1 MLLSHIEENQQKNL
15 VKELQNIEFKQLDNL
30 EITKPNNIPYSFLM
44 IELTEFNTEINV
56 ELKLNNNSDG
66 DIDDSDDDDDDDDD
80 DKTIYIIVISILGG
94 ILLIILLILI
104 IKCIQKGK
112 GNQDIEEKTQNI
124 KNEKLLQ
131 DI

>member
-30 EITKPNNIPYSFLM
+30 EITKPNNIPYSVLM
-44 IELTEFNTEINV
+44 IELTDFNTEINI